1 MKSLLLLVFVLIS
14 ASGIGIYYQRRN
26 GVIKRKKRLRL
37 SPAELGSD
45 YGDRA
50 TIVQFSTTFCSSC
63 RGAKGLIKDVV
74 KDQSDIAYLEI
85 DAESNLEL
93 VRKVDIK
100 STPTT
105 LFLDKDGFE
114 IARATGAPKRDQL
127 IKVVASLKH
136 T

>member
-1 MKSLLLLVFVLIS
+1 MKSWLLLVFVLIS

-37 SPAELGSD
+37 SPTELGSG

-63 RGAKGLIKDVV
+63 RAAKALIKDVV

-127 IKVVASLKH
+127 IKVVASL
-136 T
+136 

>member
-37 SPAELGSD
+37 SPSELGSG

-63 RGAKGLIKDVV
+63 RAAKALIKDVV
-74 KDQSDIAYLEI
+74 KDQSDIKYLEI
-85 DAESNLEL
+85 DAESNLNL

-105 LFLDKDGFE
+105 LFLDKSGYE

-127 IKVVASLKH
+127 IKVVASL
-136 T
+136 

>member
-63 RGAKGLIKDVV
+63 RAAKALIKDVV

-85 DAESNLEL
+85 DAESNLDL
-93 VRKVDIK
+93 VRMVDIK

-105 LFLDKDGFE
+105 LFLDKAGFE

-127 IKVVASLKH
+127 IKVVASL
-136 T
+136 